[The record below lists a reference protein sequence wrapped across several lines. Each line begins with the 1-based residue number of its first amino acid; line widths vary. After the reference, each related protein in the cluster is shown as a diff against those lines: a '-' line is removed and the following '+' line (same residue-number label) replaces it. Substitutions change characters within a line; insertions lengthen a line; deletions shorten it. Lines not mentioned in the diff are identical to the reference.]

1 MQILLAKQKRI
12 TQMLNFIYPKKKK
25 NKCYKAQRERDFDLR
40 RPIDP
45 YDAIRREAMK

>member
-12 TQMLNFIYPKKKK
+12 TQMLNFIFPKKKK
-25 NKCYKAQRERDFDLR
+25 KCYKAQRERDFDLR